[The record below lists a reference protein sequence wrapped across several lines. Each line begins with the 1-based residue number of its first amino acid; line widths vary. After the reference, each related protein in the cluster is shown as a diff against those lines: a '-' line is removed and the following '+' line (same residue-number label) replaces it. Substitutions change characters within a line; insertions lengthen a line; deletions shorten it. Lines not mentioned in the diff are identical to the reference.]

1 MRTFDYQASL
11 PFLSPLGE
19 FQKVLAY
26 IKKEFLI
33 EMSYKFA
40 MMFSLLGIFTTIATY
55 FFIDRLFG
63 NQMTSDLAP
72 FATSYFPYVLVGNA
86 FFAYVG
92 LALGGLS
99 GRIESEQSLG
109 TLEVLFGS
117 PTKLWVLMLAIV
129 AWNTIYASAE
139 VLGFFILGGIG
150 FGVDFSHINWLSLG
164 SILGLAIIAFNSI
177 GLIEAAWLLVF
188 KRGLA
193 VAWAINGLGAL
204 LGGVFFPVTVL
215 PAWLQTI
222 AAWNPITYA
231 IRGLQLAIYQG
242 TPITQLTLEL
252 FVLGAFCLVLV
263 PLGLCSWNWAL
274 RRAKDEGSLL
284 LH

>member
-1 MRTFDYQASL
+1 MRTADNHSALVFT
-11 PFLSPLGE
+11 SPLGE
-19 FQKVLAY
+19 WQKVLAY

-40 MMFSLLGIFTTIATY
+40 MMFSLLGISTTIATY

-92 LALGGLS
+92 LALGGFS

-117 PTKLWVLMLAIV
+117 PTKLWVLMLAMV

-139 VLGFFILGGIG
+139 VVGFFVVGSVG
-150 FGVDFSHINWLSLG
+150 FGVDFSQINWLSLG
-164 SILGLAIIAFNSI
+164 SILGLSIVAFNSI

-188 KRGLA
+188 KRGLTA
-193 VAWAINGLGAL
+193 AWALNGLGAL

-215 PAWLQTI
+215 PGWLQTI

-231 IRGLQLAIYQG
+231 IRGLQFAIYQG
-242 TPITQLTLEL
+242 TPITELTHEL
-252 FVLGAFCLVLV
+252 WILGAFCMVLV
-263 PLGLCSWNWAL
+263 PLGLVSWNWAL
-274 RRAKDEGSLL
+274 RRAKEDGSLS